1 MRRISGGKQFFCFR
15 CVLAFFFLFSSGLSA
30 EESPAAG
37 TEEGLVCPITLE
49 EAIVLALNGNLELK
63 QQQLELSYREK
74 EALSSWNAFL
84 PDISLSG
91 GLRNS
96 HGFGPS
102 AASGTDV
109 TLSGGISLTLAA
121 GIAETLQQ
129 AKIARSSALVSYAQA
144 ELDLIR
150 DVKTR
155 FYALL
160 SDKENLVLLEE
171 SLQLARSQE
180 DFVRRN
186 YQNGLASELEYLRS
200 RYAAASIEPQLTNA
214 RRLYRQAIRD
224 FCLLLGIPEET
235 RLDPADRLEP
245 VLPEVRLPADTQA
258 LIDRRGDVMLAV
270 LAVENAE
277 SELSASCWNRF
288 GPSVSFHENLS
299 VGDFTAPRDL
309 SGNGSFSVSVSIPL
323 GGYIPGSQQA
333 LASERSRVNLEQAKI
348 ALENTRTAA
357 GQEVLSLFNTIQD
370 ITETFAINRM
380 NETFAARAYEL
391 SRAGFD
397 AGLVSQTDLE
407 IARQDF
413 LSARYT
419 VIAAV
424 TQYRSSLAELAHA
437 LNVSE
442 EALWAENTTTGRG
455 NAE

>member
-1 MRRISGGKQFFCFR
+1 MPKNQEENPIKPTQPEESAPQETPQEAPQEKKKPHKGLFKNERVNFIIGVILIIFSIYLTISFIS
-15 CVLAFFFLFSSGLSA
+15 FLFTGSVDQS
-30 EESPAAG
+30 
-37 TEEGLVCPITLE
+37 
-49 EAIVLALNGNLELK
+49 
-63 QQQLELSYREK
+63 
-74 EALSSWNAFL
+74 
-84 PDISLSG
+84 
-91 GLRNS
+91 
-96 HGFGPS
+96 
-102 AASGTDV
+102 
-109 TLSGGISLTLAA
+109 
-121 GIAETLQQ
+121 
-129 AKIARSSALVSYAQA
+129 KI
-144 ELDLIR
+144 
-150 DVKTR
+150 
-155 FYALL
+155 
-160 SDKENLVLLEE
+160 
-171 SLQLARSQE
+171 
-180 DFVRRN
+180 
-186 YQNGLASELEYLRS
+186 
-200 RYAAASIEPQLTNA
+200 
-214 RRLYRQAIRD
+214 
-224 FCLLLGIPEET
+224 
-235 RLDPADRLEP
+235 
-245 VLPEVRLPADTQA
+245 
-258 LIDRRGDVMLAV
+258 
-270 LAVENAE
+270 
-277 SELSASCWNRF
+277 
-288 GPSVSFHENLS
+288 ENLS